1 MASTAPDVH
10 VYSASNPSTVSLGIP
25 AAYSEEDLL
34 YPDDPAGDE
43 DTEEDLPEEELRRIY
58 DDEEVERF
66 LHLFSTYVTEVRLT
80 APPTEALSEPNR
92 QATSSSLGS
101 ASTSEGGEWVDIRN
115 DVPPPLPPRRPKRA
129 DTLAEE
135 YYQSVSLSEFIAN
148 RYIVPLLPEEPVV
161 PPAFTLGRFRL
172 TVQRLFLA
180 VRPIY
185 LPFLTRLYRLATWK
199 DPGRSL
205 AFCLLFWFLWL
216 QDLLLPA
223 LILRILYALVRRRIF
238 PYPTLEELR
247 ERRQEVQRADIF
259 SAEVSKSLTASSRSG
274 VKEVWRL
281 FRVYNKTRKELLK
294 SKSPSGHSGEGKEH
308 GHGKSRSVTDLLGE
322 VSGRTSGGAA
332 AEVVEQADLADAN
345 EMVADETPEEQ
356 DLKRLGLHIL
366 SDIADLHERVKNL
379 FIWRRPEAS
388 YRYGVLLVLLFVFTL
403 VVPTKYIVKAVYAC
417 LGFLFWHV
425 IPVIDAMSIR
435 DRQRMPPILADV
447 PTDADFAM
455 ELISKRVAAGQDLRR
470 SHHKVKKAKHAA
482 FSRSEVSLAS
492 PSPRARGS
500 PDPSH
505 DKEQKASGVDWQ
517 KWGQRAAIGKAW
529 AEDPKRLFAK
539 KAGDLGWPPSPAV
552 VPGPPLAV
560 AQPEAELETH
570 AYPAHHSTGPG
581 LLTISP
587 VVLQFTPFLS
597 TTPKLSIPI
606 KDLRGVKK
614 TGLLKGLTLRYDD
627 GSQVREEKFP
637 WVGGREELFARLIGP
652 DRTRWLK
659 PLQ

>member
-1 MASTAPDVH
+1 MTTTAPDLH

-43 DTEEDLPEEELRRIY
+43 DTEENLPEEELRRIY

-80 APPTEALSEPNR
+80 APPTEALSEANR

-101 ASTSEGGEWVDIRN
+101 ASTTEGGEWVDIRN

-129 DTLAEE
+129 DSLAEV

-180 VRPIY
+180 LRGKILVEV
-185 LPFLTRLYRLATWK
+185 LPFVWYVKPLN
-199 DPGRSL
+199 
-205 AFCLLFWFLWL
+205 
-216 QDLLLPA
+216 DLLLPA

-238 PYPTLEELR
+238 PYPTLDELR

-294 SKSPSGHSGEGKEH
+294 SRSSSGHSGEGKERE
-308 GHGKSRSVTDLLGE
+308 HGKSRSVTDLLGE

-332 AEVVEQADLADAN
+332 PEEVEQADMADEN

-403 VVPTKYIVKAVYAC
+403 VVPTKYIVKGVYAC

-435 DRQRMPPILADV
+435 DRQRMPPILADI

-470 SHHKVKKAKHAA
+470 SHHKAKKAKHPAY
-482 FSRSEVSLAS
+482 SRSEVSLAS
-492 PSPRARGS
+492 TSPRSRGS

-539 KAGDLGWPPSPAV
+539 KAGGLGWPPSPAV

-560 AQPEAELETH
+560 AQPEAELESH

-597 TTPKLSIPI
+597 TTPKLSIAM

-614 TGLLKGLTLRYDD
+614 TGLLKGLTLRYSD
-627 GSQVREEKFP
+627 GSQVKEEKFP